1 MSVTNKTKKRIKT
14 AIGITLNAIAWVALI
29 ALFYF
34 LMSTSNGVHSTT
46 VGNAGLIVGFC
57 LMLAA
62 FSIVAC
68 YMIEKRDNA
77 QESKKSTLYPLINS
91 VIAFGL
97 GFVLMFTAS
106 QYLSTTTCSD
116 CGRWKAATDSYC
128 TDCGTK
134 LPQIKHI
141 CPVCNEERDTDFC
154 GICGTEIVEVN

>member
-1 MSVTNKTKKRIKT
+1 MSVSNKPKKRIKT

-46 VGNAGLIVGFC
+46 VGNAGLIVGTC
-57 LMLAA
+57 LLLVGLSVFIYFLIFVNEDDKIWTYTIVNCAIAFALGMILLF
-62 FSIVAC
+62 FSI
-68 YMIEKRDNA
+68 
-77 QESKKSTLYPLINS
+77 
-91 VIAFGL
+91 
-97 GFVLMFTAS
+97 
-106 QYLSTTTCSD
+106 QYLSTTTCPD

-134 LPQIKHI
+134 LPQSKHI

-154 GICGTEIVEVN
+154 GVCGTEIVEVN

>member
-1 MSVTNKTKKRIKT
+1 MSVSNKPKKRIKT
-14 AIGITLNAIAWVALI
+14 AIGIALNAIAWVALI

-34 LMSTSNGVHSTT
+34 LMSTSNGVHSTA
-46 VGNAGLIVGFC
+46 VGNAGLIVGTC
-57 LMLAA
+57 LLLVGFSVFIYFLIFVNEDDKIWTYTIVNCAIAFALGMILLF
-62 FSIVAC
+62 FSI
-68 YMIEKRDNA
+68 
-77 QESKKSTLYPLINS
+77 
-91 VIAFGL
+91 
-97 GFVLMFTAS
+97 

-134 LPQIKHI
+134 LPQIRHI